1 MAQITSPVLLDIFV
15 QPLCPKLI
23 LVPINDTGH
32 KISVANFIRL
42 PENVFDMQVH
52 AFNNSPNDSN
62 VYLINGCVVVDVGMN
77 ARSTLEQIKQ
87 YTDPKNVEL
96 IVLTHNHYD
105 HIGAV
110 LEVASACNAK
120 IAMHADDA
128 RVLND
133 DYATAAA
140 MFGRKTPS
148 FIPDIIYGNGV
159 NETVCAGNDIFE
171 VIHTPGHTK
180 GCICLYNKAS
190 KVLFSGDTV
199 FPSGSFGRYDLSG
212 GNGKQLI
219 ESLKHLANLD
229 VDIMY
234 PGHGA
239 VTDCDT
245 NSQIKMSLQMA
256 MATVRC

>member
-1 MAQITSPVLLDIFV
+1 MAY
-15 QPLCPKLI
+15 
-23 LVPINDTGH
+23 
-32 KISVANFIRL
+32 ISVANFIR
-42 PENVFDMQVH
+42 PRENVFDMQVH
-52 AFNNSPNDSN
+52 TINNSPNDSN
-62 VYLINGCVVVDVGMN
+62 VYLINNCVIVDVGMN
-77 ARSTLEQIKQ
+77 ATSTLKQIEQ
-87 YTDPKNVEL
+87 YTNPTNVEL

-110 LEVASACNAK
+110 VEVASACNAK
-120 IAMHADDA
+120 IAIHADDA
-128 RVLND
+128 KVLDD

-140 MFGRKTPS
+140 MFGNKTPS
-148 FIPDIIYGNGV
+148 FVPDVIYEDEKKEIV
-159 NETVCAGNDIFE
+159 RAGDDTFE

-180 GCICLYNKAS
+180 GCICLYDKVS

-212 GNGKQLI
+212 GDGKQLI
-219 ESLKHLANLD
+219 ESLKLLAELD

-239 VTDCDT
+239 VTDFDT
-245 NSQIKMSLQMA
+245 NSQIQMSLQMA